1 MSKAI
6 GYEFQISK
14 KVTLET
20 AGVGSY
26 IGATSATR
34 LNSVFVPA
42 NTFGAGDVITVEF
55 EVQKTATTSTSTFNL
70 YYNTQDN
77 LNSATLLSTRGE
89 NATIINIYGYRSIA
103 VRVANGTGAGSLI
116 NNTTTG
122 VATDFSYFAS
132 APSTVAVNW
141 TVDSYILLSGFA
153 SATDALRCI
162 FLKVSK

>member
-89 NATIINIYGYRSIA
+89 GATNINIYGYRSIA
-103 VRVANGTGAGSLI
+103 VRVA
-116 NNTTTG
+116 
-122 VATDFSYFAS
+122 TDFSYFAA